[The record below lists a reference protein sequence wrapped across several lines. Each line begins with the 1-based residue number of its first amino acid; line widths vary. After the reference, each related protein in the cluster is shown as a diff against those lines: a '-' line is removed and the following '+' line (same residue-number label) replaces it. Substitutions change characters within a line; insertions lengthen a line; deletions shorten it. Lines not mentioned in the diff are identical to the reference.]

1 MLNTKV
7 KYWIVN
13 ICRILL
19 ALIFIFS
26 GFVKG
31 VDPMGGAYKIADYLS
46 AFGVI
51 DVFPKAFPIVLS
63 FALATIEFTLG
74 VLLFWG
80 VMRGITTVLSALFM
94 VVMTPLTLYIALTNP
109 VHHCGCFGD
118 ALVLTNWQTLLKN
131 LVLLPMALVCYT
143 WRKQIRHFMSR
154 HVEWVVAR
162 YVTIFA
168 LMLWG
173 YCYLHLP
180 VLDFRPY
187 RIGTAIKSAMGMTE
201 ESLDKMPTILD
212 FYVQDSETGED
223 ITEALLDNEGYSFM
237 LVAPDLNSA
246 SEDRFDLLNELYDY
260 SVTYNYPFICLTAS
274 DSLAITRWQ
283 DRTGA
288 DYTFGVA
295 DHLALKTIVRSNPGI
310 VLLKGDTIYNKWA
323 FRDMPD
329 EYALKGKPLAEN
341 GLGKQE
347 IVSSSSVLWKIIA
360 WFIAPLLVVLL
371 VDRLILSWKARQAKR
386 MAAQQ
391 ILEEN
396 SDSNED
402 KTI

>member
-1 MLNTKV
+1 MLDTKV

-13 ICRILL
+13 VCRILV
-19 ALIFIFS
+19 ALIFVFS

-31 VDPMGGAYKIADYLS
+31 VDPMGGGYKIADYLS

-51 DVFPKAFPIVLS
+51 DIFPKAFPIIVS
-63 FALATIEFTLG
+63 FALATLEFTLG

-109 VHHCGCFGD
+109 VYHCGCFGD
-118 ALVLTNWQTLLKN
+118 ALILSNWQTFLKN
-131 LVLLPMALVCYT
+131 LVLLPMVIACYS

-162 YVTIFA
+162 YVAIFA
-168 LMLWG
+168 LLLWG

-187 RIGTAIKSAMGMTE
+187 RVGTPMKYAMGLTE
-201 ESLDKMPTILD
+201 TSADKLPTILD
-212 FYVQDSETGED
+212 FYVQDYTTGDD
-223 ITEALLDNEGYSFM
+223 ITEALLEYDGYSFI

-260 SVTYNYPFICLTAS
+260 SVAHNYPFICLTAS
-274 DSLAITRWQ
+274 DNNAIANWQ

-288 DYTFGVA
+288 DYSFGIA
-295 DHLALKTIVRSNPGI
+295 DNLALKTMVRSNPGVI
-310 VLLKGDTIYNKWA
+310 LLRGDTIFNKWA

-329 EYALKGKPLAEN
+329 EYQLQGKPLEEN
-341 GLGKQE
+341 GIGRQE
-347 IVSSSSVLWKIIA
+347 VISSSGVLWKIIA
-360 WFIAPLLVVLL
+360 WFIGPLLLVLL
-371 VDRLILSWKARQAKR
+371 LDRIILSKKQRQSKR
-386 MAAQQ
+386 DKEKKE
-391 ILEEN
+391 LEEAPT
-396 SDSNED
+396 SPED
-402 KTI
+402 DTI

>member
-1 MLNTKV
+1 MLDTKV

-13 ICRILL
+13 VCRILL
-19 ALIFIFS
+19 ALTFIFS

-51 DVFPKAFPIVLS
+51 DIFPEAFPIILS
-63 FALATIEFTLG
+63 FALATLEFTLG

-80 VMRGITTVLSALFM
+80 VMRGITTFLSALFM
-94 VVMTPLTLYIALTNP
+94 VVMTPLTVYIALTNP

-118 ALVLTNWQTLLKN
+118 ALVLTNWQTVLKN
-131 LVLLPMALVCYT
+131 LFLLPMALACYS
-143 WRKQIRHFMSR
+143 WRKQIRHFMSK

-168 LMLWG
+168 LLLWG

-187 RIGTAIKSAMGMTE
+187 SAGTSMKFAMGLTE
-201 ESLDKMPTILD
+201 DSVDKMPSILD
-212 FYVQDSETGED
+212 FYVQDYTTGED
-223 ITEALLDNEGYSFM
+223 ITEQLLDVEGYSFM

-260 SVTYNYPFICLTAS
+260 SVTHNYPFICLTAS
-274 DSLAITRWQ
+274 DSLAITQWQ

-288 DYTFGVA
+288 DYTFGLA
-295 DHLALKTIVRSNPGI
+295 DNLALKTMVRSNPGVI
-310 VLLKGDTIYNKWA
+310 LLKGDTIYNKWA

-329 EYALKGKPLAEN
+329 EYALQGKPLEEIEV
-341 GLGKQE
+341 GKQAT
-347 IVSSSSVLWKIIA
+347 VSSASVLWKIVA
-360 WFIAPLLVVLL
+360 WFIAPLLLVLL
-371 VDRLILSWKARQAKR
+371 LDRMILSWKARKTK
-386 MAAQQ
+386 
-391 ILEEN
+391 IKEKELEDAPTSSQN
-396 SDSNED
+396 D
-402 KTI
+402 TI